1 MKATLTVDQGNSY
14 AKATVF
20 TDGEVAARLRSSSLQ
35 IEEIVALASGTLVGG
50 AIYSAVGHFDTR
62 FVESLRQVVDGPVIA
77 MTHSTPLPVS
87 IGYATPS
94 TLGLDRIAA
103 AAGASFMFPGEALL
117 IADSGTALTL
127 DVVDSEGTFMCG
139 NISPGVKLRLRSL
152 HEYTDRLPEVPKQG
166 DVPLF
171 GYDTETAMR
180 SGAVRGVV
188 ADIADGFRRA
198 SKEYGAARLVLT
210 GGDAEA
216 LVPMVE
222 ESRGWK
228 AQAVMVR
235 DLVAIGLNRILS
247 YNEDI

>member
-171 GYDTETAMR
+171 
-180 SGAVRGVV
+180 
-188 ADIADGFRRA
+188 
-198 SKEYGAARLVLT
+198 
-210 GGDAEA
+210 
-216 LVPMVE
+216 
-222 ESRGWK
+222 
-228 AQAVMVR
+228 
-235 DLVAIGLNRILS
+235 LS
-247 YNEDI
+247 LIHI

>member
-20 TDGEVAARLRSSSLQ
+20 TDGEVAARLCSSSLQ

-152 HEYTDRLPEVPKQG
+152 HEYTDRLPEVPKLG

-180 SGAVRGVV
+180 SGGRAWCGRRHCRRLPACLKGIRGGK
-188 ADIADGFRRA
+188 AGAHRRRCRGSRADGGGVAWMEGSGRN
-198 SKEYGAARLVLT
+198 GARP
-210 GGDAEA
+210 G
-216 LVPMVE
+216 
-222 ESRGWK
+222 S
-228 AQAVMVR
+228 
-235 DLVAIGLNRILS
+235 NRTKQNIKLQ
-247 YNEDI
+247 